1 MSLEAQ
7 LEARVLM
14 MSTNNILSPAHG
26 KPIIVP
32 SQDIVLGL
40 YYMTRERPFSK
51 GEGKLFSSP
60 TEVHFAYDSGVVAL
74 QSKIK
79 CRINGKIVDTTVGRA
94 LLSEIVPQEIPFAAY
109 NKVLGKKDLADLIDT
124 CYRLAGNKKTVML
137 ADHLMQ
143 TGFKQAMRA
152 GISISVHDMLM
163 PPEKKDFLD
172 KAYAQV
178 QEIEEQYV
186 EGLITDGERY
196 NKVID
201 IWAQTSEQ
209 IASAMMK
216 RLSVQTFKA
225 PTGWKGKEGDVTGPS
240 FNAIFM
246 MADSG
251 ARGSNAQIRQLAGMR
266 GQRRP
271 EQRHLFGPSRR
282 GAR

>member
-1 MSLEAQ
+1 MIFE
-7 LEARVLM
+7 
-14 MSTNNILSPAHG
+14 
-26 KPIIVP
+26 
-32 SQDIVLGL
+32 
-40 YYMTRERPFSK
+40 
-51 GEGKLFSSP
+51 
-60 TEVHFAYDSGVVAL
+60 
-74 QSKIK
+74 
-79 CRINGKIVDTTVGRA
+79 TTTGRA
-94 LLSEIVPQEIPFAAY
+94 LLSEIVPLEIPFQAY
-109 NKVLGKKDLADLIDT
+109 NKVLGKKDLAELIDL
-124 CYRLAGNKKTVML
+124 CYRLTGNKKTVLL

-143 TGFKQAMRA
+143 TGFREAMRA

-163 PPEKKDFLD
+163 PPEKKEFLD

-178 QEIEEQYV
+178 QEIENQYV

-225 PTGWKGKEGDVTGPS
+225 PVGWKGKEQEHTGPA
-240 FNAIFM
+240 FNSIFM

-266 GQRRP
+266 G
-271 EQRHLFGPSRR
+271 LMAKPSGEIIETPIVANFREGLSVLQYFVSTH
-282 GAR
+282 GARKGLADTALRPQTLDTSRVV